1 MKSEV
6 ETTRFGRIEI
16 DDDRVLHFPKGLIG
30 LERLKRFAL
39 LDSTRGDSIQWLQ
52 SLDEP
57 AMAFLVS
64 EPKKTFPFIE
74 ITLPSPQQVQ
84 SLFDK
89 TKLDELKLLTILH
102 VNHEEKRLHV
112 NIQAPLLINPL
123 TQKGV
128 QVITD
133 SSCPTVALPLK
144 GA

>member
-1 MKSEV
+1 MKSEI

-16 DDDRVLHFPKGLIG
+16 DDLRTLHFPKGLIG

-39 LDSTRGDSIQWLQ
+39 LDSTKGDSIQWLQ

-74 ITLPSPQQVQ
+74 IKMPSPQQVQ
-84 SLFDK
+84 SLLDK
-89 TKLDELKLLTILH
+89 TQLDELKLFTILH
-102 VNHEEKRLHV
+102 VDHEKKCLHV
-112 NIQAPLLINPL
+112 HIQAPLLVNPL
-123 TQKGV
+123 SQKGL

-133 SSCPTVALPLK
+133 TSCPTVSLPLK

>member
-1 MKSEV
+1 MKSAV

-30 LERLKRFAL
+30 LERLKHFAL
-39 LDSTRGDSIQWLQ
+39 LDSSKGDSIQWLQ

-74 ITLPSPQQVQ
+74 IKLPSPQQVQ
-84 SLFDK
+84 SLLDK
-89 TKLDELKLLTILH
+89 TQLEELKLLTILH
-102 VNHEEKRLHV
+102 VNHEEKCLHI
-112 NIQAPLLINPL
+112 NIQAPLLVNPL
-123 TQKGV
+123 SPKGV

-133 SSCPTVALPLK
+133 TSCPTVSLPLK